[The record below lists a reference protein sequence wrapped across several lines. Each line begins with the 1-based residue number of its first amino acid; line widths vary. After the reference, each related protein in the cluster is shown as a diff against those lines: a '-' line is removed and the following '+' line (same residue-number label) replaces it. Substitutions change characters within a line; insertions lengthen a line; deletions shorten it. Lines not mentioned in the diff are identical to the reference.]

1 MELMDYLDSNMKE
14 KKKKHTGL
22 IIFIVILIGATVIG
36 FGVVQN
42 VKKAEYYSDMETIS
56 YTMLD
61 GAAKAE
67 DAGNLIKSVWHNA
80 IFEERDAKTD
90 KYTIENGKFVDDF
103 NDALDNLFED
113 EEFINSISEIKNN
126 QSESTDLMRKLTSPP
141 KKYEE
146 AYSVLKV
153 YYDNYLKMT
162 NTVISPSGS
171 LNTFSED
178 FNSYDTE
185 TVDSYQKMKLYLE
198 P

>member
-1 MELMDYLDSNMKE
+1 MELMDYSDSTMNE
-14 KKKKHTGL
+14 KRKKHTGL
-22 IIFIVILIGATVIG
+22 IIFIVILIAAAIVG

-80 IFEERDAKTD
+80 IFEERDSKTD
-90 KYTIENGKFVDDF
+90 KYTIENGEFVDDF

-113 EEFINSISEIKNN
+113 EEFINSISEIKDN
-126 QSESTDLMRKLTSPP
+126 QSEAADLMRKLTNPP

-146 AYSVLKV
+146 AYSILKI

-162 NTVISPSGS
+162 NAVISPSGS

-178 FNSYDTE
+178 FNSYDSE

>member
-1 MELMDYLDSNMKE
+1 MELMKE

-22 IIFIVILIGATVIG
+22 IIFIVVLIGATVIG

-113 EEFINSISEIKNN
+113 EDN

>member
-1 MELMDYLDSNMKE
+1 
-14 KKKKHTGL
+14 
-22 IIFIVILIGATVIG
+22 
-36 FGVVQN
+36 
-42 VKKAEYYSDMETIS
+42 
-56 YTMLD
+56 
-61 GAAKAE
+61 
-67 DAGNLIKSVWHNA
+67 
-80 IFEERDAKTD
+80 
-90 KYTIENGKFVDDF
+90 
-103 NDALDNLFED
+103 
-113 EEFINSISEIKNN
+113 
-126 QSESTDLMRKLTSPP
+126 MRKLTNPP

-178 FNSYDTE
+178 FNSYDSE